1 MYEEPTVPT
10 ETGDRVPVESTPLE
24 MESSDPAL
32 VPEIVDS
39 SQGLL
44 PYFQEAMEQANAATD
59 PTAATEYNPFLD
71 LYSEEATAETVSPV
85 TVEIIETAVSDISHA
100 TLFSGFLVC
109 GTLVGCTLLRRIY
122 GT

>member
-1 MYEEPTVPT
+1 MYEETTVPT
-10 ETGDRVPVESTPLE
+10 ETGDRLPDQPAAVEVE
-24 MESSDPAL
+24 ASDPAL

-44 PYFQEAMEQANAATD
+44 PYFQEAMDQANAATD

-71 LYSEEATAETVSPV
+71 LYPEEVTTETAEPV

>member
-1 MYEEPTVPT
+1 MYEETTVPT
-10 ETGDRVPVESTPLE
+10 ETWDSLSDQPAAMEVEA
-24 MESSDPAL
+24 SDPTL

-59 PTAATEYNPFLD
+59 PTVATEYNSFLD
-71 LYSEEATAETVSPV
+71 LMPQETVTETVAPV
-85 TVEIIETAVSDISHA
+85 TVEIIEDLRYDIVYSNFCSS
-100 TLFSGFLVC
+100 LLIC
-109 GTLVGCTLLRRIY
+109 GTLIGAIIFRRIY

>member
-59 PTAATEYNPFLD
+59 PTASTEYNSFLD
-71 LYSEEATAETVSPV
+71 LMPQETVAETVAPV
-85 TVEIIETAVSDISHA
+85 TVEIIEDLRYDIV
-100 TLFSGFLVC
+100 FSNLCSSFLIC
-109 GTLVGCTLLRRIY
+109 GTLVGCILMRKVY